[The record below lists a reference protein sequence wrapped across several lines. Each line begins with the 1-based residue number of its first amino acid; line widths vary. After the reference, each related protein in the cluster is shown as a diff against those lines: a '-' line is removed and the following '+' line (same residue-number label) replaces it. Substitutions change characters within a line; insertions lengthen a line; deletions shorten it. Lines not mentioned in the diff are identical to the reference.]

1 MILGTLT
8 PTRSMLMSAFQDR
21 FAFGAAN
28 QRLPIGAEEEFLLTD
43 LAGVPIPD
51 SPRLLSALAEDLGF
65 PPLLSD
71 GVANE
76 EILRAITAQTGI
88 KPELSADQLE
98 INTRPCGSIGELACD
113 LLRTRTNVIQLAE
126 SHGLQMTPIAA
137 SLLGD
142 PTDVFPT
149 TRYLSIR
156 NNLAAM
162 QLRDANCCGLHIHVG
177 ISHSMQGLRVL
188 NMLTPDLPY
197 FLALSANSPFE
208 HGISRRFFAYQRV
221 APHLLP
227 PNGLNTWEEMDAVAA
242 AQGFQ
247 NDPRRC
253 WWMLRLNPVGT
264 VELRVCD
271 VQVTIERTVQLAA
284 AFRTRIQA
292 ACATT
297 DDAKS
302 ETPVD
307 ETLMALLAAAS
318 GQLPAEKIEQWVSE
332 TEALAEFCG
341 LTEESR
347 SLATLR
353 ATTARTGAAYQCAI
367 AQHGILHTSLPTPN
381 RIHRG
386 LARAM
391 KEECAR
397 AAATLA
403 PAPTP

>member
-1 MILGTLT
+1 MT
-8 PTRSMLMSAFQDR
+8 AFQDR
-21 FAFGAAN
+21 FAFRAEN
-28 QRLPIGAEEEFLLTD
+28 ESLPIGVEEEFLLTD
-43 LAGVPIPD
+43 LDGVPIPAA
-51 SPRLLSALAEDLGF
+51 PRLLSALAENLGL
-65 PPLLSD
+65 PLLLSD

-76 EILRAITAQTGI
+76 EILWTITAQTGI

-98 INTRPCGSIGELACD
+98 INTRPCGSLGELARD
-113 LLRTRTNVIQLAE
+113 LLRTRTNVIQLAA

-149 TRYLSIR
+149 ARYLSIR
-156 NNLAAM
+156 STLAAK

-177 ISHSMQGLRVL
+177 ISHPMQGLRVL
-188 NMLTPDLPY
+188 NALAPHLPF

-208 HGISRRFFAYQRV
+208 GGISRRFFAYQRV
-221 APHLLP
+221 APYLLP
-227 PNGLNTWEEMDAVAA
+227 PNRLNTWEEMNAVAA

-284 AFRTRIQA
+284 AFRTRVQA

-297 DDAKS
+297 DDTKS

-307 ETLMALLAAAS
+307 ETLIALSAAAS
-318 GQLPAEKIEQWVSE
+318 GQLPSEKIEQWVAE
-332 TEALAEFCG
+332 TEALAEFCS
-341 LTEESR
+341 LKEESR
-347 SLATLR
+347 ALATLR

-381 RIHRG
+381 RIHCR

-391 KEECAR
+391 KMEE
-397 AAATLA
+397 T
-403 PAPTP
+403 